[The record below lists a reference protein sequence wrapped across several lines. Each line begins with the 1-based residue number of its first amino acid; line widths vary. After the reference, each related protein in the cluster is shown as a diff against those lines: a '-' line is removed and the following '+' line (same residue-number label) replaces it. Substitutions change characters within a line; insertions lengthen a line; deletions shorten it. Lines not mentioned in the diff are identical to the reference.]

1 MGTPSSTDVSAISPS
16 QLEAG
21 TVAELFLRL
30 LPFLFVLY
38 IVNYLDRINVG
49 FAALQMQKQLDLS
62 DRVYGTGA
70 GIFFAGY
77 FFFQLPSNLAL
88 ARVGARRWMALIMIL
103 WGVISCCMVLVR
115 NAQTFYALRFLL
127 GAAEAGF
134 FPGIILYL
142 QNWFPAGARA
152 RAFAWFMTANP
163 LAGVVGGPISGALLG
178 MHQLGIAGWQ
188 WMFILEGIPAILLA
202 GAVFLTLTD
211 HPHQA
216 TWLSPEQRAWLAESL
231 EQEHRQQTA
240 AGAGDGM
247 AAAFGN
253 WRVWLLVIV
262 YFGLTTSAYGLIL
275 WMPNYIHSVST
286 LGNFG
291 IGLVSVIPYV
301 ATAGALVLIGTLSDS
316 SGRYRAYLAGSAL
329 SAAVFLFI
337 AAQTNSIVPGLTF
350 VSLALMATFSMQGP
364 FWATATSM
372 MSGTAAAAGI
382 ALINSLGNLGGF
394 FGPYIIGAKRSSGG
408 GFRGGMLIIAA
419 FLALAGV
426 VSLAVRAPGYR
437 PSPSDGNP
445 LQ

>member
-1 MGTPSSTDVSAISPS
+1 VSTASGTEIPHISHA
-16 QLEAG
+16 QLEAR
-21 TVAELFLRL
+21 TVAELFWRL
-30 LPFLFVLY
+30 LPFLFLLY

-62 DRVYGTGA
+62 DRVYGIGA

-77 FFFQLPSNLAL
+77 FFLQLPSNLAL
-88 ARVGARRWMALIMIL
+88 ARVGARRWIALIMVL

-115 NAQTFYALRFLL
+115 SADSFYALRFLL
-127 GAAEAGF
+127 GASEAGF

-142 QNWFPAGARA
+142 KNWFPAGARA
-152 RAFAWFMTANP
+152 RAVAWFMTANP

-188 WMFILEGIPAILLA
+188 WLFVLEGFPAVLLA
-202 GAVFLTLTD
+202 GVVFLTLKD
-211 HPHQA
+211 HPRQA
-216 TWLSPEQRAWLAESL
+216 TWLDADQKAWLAESL
-231 EQEHRQQTA
+231 ELERRQQAA
-240 AGAGDGM
+240 AGTRDNFG
-247 AAAFGN
+247 AAFLN
-253 WRVWLLVIV
+253 WRIWLLVIA
-262 YFGLTTSAYGLIL
+262 YFGLTTSGYGLIL
-275 WMPNYIHSVST
+275 WMPNYIHSLST
-286 LGNFG
+286 LSNFG
-291 IGLVSVIPYV
+291 IGLVSVIPYI
-301 ATAGALVLIGTLSDS
+301 ATASAMVLIGTLSDRT
-316 SGRYRAYLAGSAL
+316 GRHRAHLAGSAL

-337 AAQTNSIVPGLTF
+337 AAQTTSIVSGLAF

-394 FGPYIIGAKRSSGG
+394 FGPYIIGAKRSSGA

-426 VSLAVRAPGYR
+426 VSLVVRAPGYR

>member
-1 MGTPSSTDVSAISPS
+1 VSTSPGIEVPNISRA
-16 QLEAG
+16 QLESRI
-21 TVAELFLRL
+21 VRKLFLRL

-88 ARVGARRWMALIMIL
+88 SRVGARRWMSAIMVL

-115 NAQTFYALRFLL
+115 SADSFYALRFLL

-142 QNWFPAGARA
+142 KNWFPAGARA
-152 RAFAWFMTANP
+152 RAVAWFMTANP
-163 LAGVVGGPISGALLG
+163 LAGVIGGPISGTLLG

-188 WMFILEGIPAILLA
+188 WMFVLEGFPAILLA
-202 GAVFLTLTD
+202 GITFLTLKD
-211 HPHQA
+211 HPQQA
-216 TWLSPEQRAWLAESL
+216 TWLGPEERVWLAGTL
-231 EQEHRQQTA
+231 EQERQQQKAVTR
-240 AGAGDGM
+240 DDIW
-247 AAAFGN
+247 AAFLS
-253 WRVWLLVIV
+253 WRIWLLMVV
-262 YFGLTTSAYGLIL
+262 YFGLTTSGYGLIL
-275 WMPNYIHSVST
+275 WLPNYIHSLST
-286 LGNFG
+286 LSNVG
-291 IGLVSVIPYV
+291 IGLVSVIPYI
-301 ATAGALVLIGTLSDS
+301 ATAAAMVLVGMRSDRT
-316 SGRYRAYLAGSAL
+316 GKHRAHLAGSAL
-329 SAAVFLFI
+329 AAGVFLFI
-337 AAQTNSIVPGLTF
+337 GAQTTSIVPGLAF

-364 FWATATSM
+364 FWATATSF

-382 ALINSLGNLGGF
+382 ALINSFGNLGGF
-394 FGPYIIGAKRSSGG
+394 YGPYIIGVKRNAGG
-408 GFRGGMLIIAA
+408 GFRGGMLVISG

-426 VSLAVRAPGYR
+426 VSLLVRAPRQPASSAG
-437 PSPSDGNP
+437 SNP